1 MPTIHLLIRGR
12 VQGVFYRASAR
23 DKARAL
29 GLTGWVKN
37 LEDGSVEA
45 MASGDADVLKE
56 FGRWCNMGPSGA
68 AVSDVTVT
76 NVAEEKFEGFSIK
89 RGNG

>member
-45 MASGDADVLKE
+45 MASGDAEVLKE
-56 FGRWCNMGPSGA
+56 FGQWCKTGPSGA